1 VSRKHR
7 RDGSPARGSRA
18 WPAALAALGVFG
30 VLGAVPVL
38 LALLHVHLQPVA
50 ATSSHGVALLPAPGS
65 PPPVRLPA
73 VAQPIDPSEP
83 PAALPPVDSAREAAA
98 VAAEDHRI
106 RIMIHDSAR
115 IYQPEV
121 IPVRG
126 SLPTLILTAASRAY
140 TAADLVQYGALVMLP
155 HDEALL
161 LDNVFVSTNAGLSLG
176 GTGLRALYLDSGSG
190 GFASIVGWGG
200 HLSFR
205 GTAASP
211 LTIMG
216 WDRAD
221 GAPAADRG
229 DGRPYIRAIGG
240 SMTLSNVRVS
250 SLGFWSGRTG
260 GVAWTGLNGEPS
272 TGSASD
278 STFTGD
284 TYGAFLSRSRG
295 VTFRADLFEFNEL
308 DGLRIHR
315 YAVGTSVISSSASRN
330 GGNGFIA
337 SRASQ
342 DTLLLDDV
350 SEHNAGNGFYLDG
363 RPLVSG
369 ASASGGSSAPGS
381 GTAVEDSAAL
391 GNGRIGIL
399 VEGGNGP
406 VVKADQVCG
415 AVTAIAVRYSAVDA
429 VLTGND
435 IRCSPSTGLSIGPAV
450 PGTVISGNT
459 ILGARMG
466 MLVRSSG
473 AVELDGN
480 HVFGAT
486 VFGITVRGASSAV
499 TGVGNVLSGT
509 GFRAVDAR
517 ADARPPALSAT
528 NASGWAHHLKVTF
541 WSYLLFHPLAMLWL
555 SIAVLVLTA
564 AAWAHRRRLPPH
576 PYPASTHWRGS
587 RPDAAMPG
595 AAIPAAAWQPRGFA
609 DPAPPAAPAAPAAL
623 AAGPPPA
630 GRAAAALPRPAAGVT
645 TEIIPA
651 VTARPAPGSGR
662 SGGWDDGASGPPWP
676 AAPEPGRDPRGDG
689 DFDAFRRPPRVGGP

>member
-1 VSRKHR
+1 MSRKHR
-7 RDGSPARGSRA
+7 RDGLPTRGSRA
-18 WPAALAALGVFG
+18 WTAALAALVTFG
-30 VLGAVPVL
+30 VLGAMPVL
-38 LALLHVHLQPVA
+38 LALLHVHLEPVA
-50 ATSSHGVALLPAPGS
+50 ATSSHGVALLPAPVN

-73 VAQPIDPSEP
+73 VAQPIDPAQP
-83 PAALPPVDSAREAAA
+83 PAALPPVDSAREAAS

-121 IPVRG
+121 VPVRG

-155 HDEALL
+155 HNEALL

-176 GTGLRALYLDSGSG
+176 GPGLRALYLDSGSG

-205 GTAASP
+205 GTAGNP

-221 GAPAADRG
+221 SAPAADRG
-229 DGRPYIRAIGG
+229 YGRSYIREIGG

-272 TGSASD
+272 TGGASY
-278 STFTGD
+278 STFTDD
-284 TYGAFLSRSRG
+284 TYGAFLSRSRD

-315 YAVGTSVISSSASRN
+315 YAVGTTVISSSASRN

-363 RPLVSG
+363 RPLVTG

-381 GTAVEDSAAL
+381 GTAVEDSAAF

-415 AVTAIAVRYSAVDA
+415 AVTAIAVRYNAVNA

-450 PGTVISGNT
+450 PGAVISGNT

-473 AVELDGN
+473 AVELDSN

-486 VFGITVRGASSAV
+486 VFGITVRGSSSDVA
-499 TGVGNVLSGT
+499 GVGNVLSGT

-517 ADARPPALSAT
+517 ADAPPPALSAT
-528 NASGWAHHLKVTF
+528 NAAGWAHHLKVTF
-541 WSYLLFHPLAMLWL
+541 WSYLRFHPLAMLWL

-564 AAWAHRRRLPPH
+564 AAWSHRRRLPPH
-576 PYPASTHWRGS
+576 PYPASTHWRSS
-587 RPDAAMPG
+587 RLGAVMPAP
-595 AAIPAAAWQPRGFA
+595 AAIPAAAQQQPRGFV
-609 DPAPPAAPAAPAAL
+609 DPAPASTA
-623 AAGPPPA
+623 AAGPPLA
-630 GRAAAALPRPAAGVT
+630 DRAPVMLPRPAGGVT
-645 TEIIPA
+645 TETIPA
-651 VTARPAPGSGR
+651 VTAPPVPGGGR
-662 SGGWDDGASGPPWP
+662 VGGAGGPPWP
-676 AAPEPGRDPRGDG
+676 TAPEPGRDPRDGDR
-689 DFDAFRRPPRVGGP
+689 DFDAFRRPPWAGGS